1 MTFIRAISERRLFI
15 ICMAAAAASLAQP
28 ATSHAQTDYPT
39 RPVTLIVPFPPAG
52 GLDMIARQLQ
62 PLIEKRLGKPFIVEN
77 RPGGGTTIGAAAV
90 ARAAPDGYTMLFATS
105 SPLSI
110 AVNINKNVPYDPVK
124 DFIPVSMIG
133 SGVFVFV
140 TGLGVPANN
149 LAEFIKLAKEKPGTI
164 SFGSGGPGSIQHL
177 FAEMLQA
184 QADMKMV
191 HVPYRG
197 DAPVMNDMIAGHIPC
212 AFVELGVAI
221 PFIKAGKVKALGVSS
236 GTRVPAMPDIPTIA
250 EAGVPTFEAVSWQ
263 MFAVPAGTPRPIVD
277 KLHAEIGAVIAMPEV
292 YDEFVKAGRLP
303 AKQRSVEEMSEYIK
317 TELAR
322 WTKVVQDAGVAASQ

>member
-1 MTFIRAISERRLFI
+1 MM
-15 ICMAAAAASLAQP
+15 CMAAAAATPALPTGAFAQ
-28 ATSHAQTDYPT
+28 TTDYPT

-52 GLDMIARQLQ
+52 GLDMMARHLQ
-62 PLIEKRLGKPFIVEN
+62 PFIEKRLGKPFIVEN

-133 SGVFVFV
+133 NSVFVFV
-140 TGLGVPANN
+140 TTPSLPPNT
-149 LAEFIKLAKEKPGTI
+149 LADFIKLAKEKPGTI

-177 FAEMLQA
+177 FAEMLQN
-184 QADMKMV
+184 QAGIKMV

-197 DAPVMNDMIAGHIPC
+197 DAPVLNDMIAGHIPC
-212 AFVELGVAI
+212 AFVEVGVAI
-221 PFIKAGKVKALGVSS
+221 PFIQAGKVKALGVSS
-236 GTRVPAMPDIPTIA
+236 TTRVPATPDIPTIA
-250 EAGVPTFEAVSWQ
+250 EAGVPTFDAVSWQ

-277 KLHAEIGAVIAMPEV
+277 KLHTEIGAVIAMPEV
-292 YDEFVKAGRLP
+292 YEEFVKAGRLP
-303 AKQRSVEEMSEYIK
+303 AKQRSVEEMSEYIR
-317 TELAR
+317 TELVR
-322 WTKVVQDAGVAASQ
+322 WTKVVQDAGVAGSQ

>member
-1 MTFIRAISERRLFI
+1 MAG
-15 ICMAAAAASLAQP
+15 AAATGAV
-28 ATSHAQTDYPT
+28 AQTLDYPT

-90 ARAAPDGYTMLFATS
+90 ARAAPDGYTLLYATS
-105 SPLSI
+105 SPFAI

-124 DFIPVSMIG
+124 DFIPLGMIAN
-133 SGVFVFV
+133 SVFVFV
-140 TGLGVPANN
+140 ASNSLPVNN

-164 SFGSGGPGSIQHL
+164 SFGSGGPGSVQHL
-177 FAEMLQA
+177 FAEMLQS
-184 QADMKMV
+184 QADIKMV

-197 DAPVMNDMIAGHIPC
+197 DAPVLNDMIAGHIPC

-221 PFIKAGKVKALGVSS
+221 PFIQAKSVKALGVSS
-236 GTRVPAMPDIPTIA
+236 NTRVPATPDVPTIA

-277 KLHAEIGAVIAMPEV
+277 KWHGIIGEVIASPEI

-303 AKQRSVEEMSEYIK
+303 AKQRSIEEMSDYVR
-317 TELAR
+317 TELVR
-322 WTKVVQDAGVAASQ
+322 WTKVVQDAGVAGSQ